1 MFYSLVDSV
10 ASRAPYHMFSTLY
23 RRTPSWVLEGLRHHR
38 FIQTVR
44 WAAKHSPFYREAFA
58 KHQIDAG
65 RVRKPEDLKGLFTT
79 PDDLVRDPEKFLCK
93 APSIVFE
100 SSGTSGRNKQ
110 VYFDQ
115 HEQAYMGTILAS
127 GLQMMGVGPQDRV
140 ANGFDF
146 SIWIPGM
153 MFQQGLQTSGIFC
166 QAFGK
171 VDPMEVYR
179 RIPQHRLNVILGE
192 PTWLIRLTEIAEK
205 QGAYPLKLLI
215 GGAEEMPADAIPWME
230 RVWQGARVRMC
241 YGSVE
246 LGSGL
251 GFQPCDY
258 RDGYHMD
265 NVNYLTEIVDPGED
279 GYGEIVFSTLSRR
292 VMPLI
297 RYRTRDIS
305 RILDEPCSCGLTS
318 PRLAKLR
325 GRRDDLIVASGG
337 NLYPLMFENIL
348 RDIPG
353 LGRDWQVAFYLKHIR
368 EVMEIRV
375 ETERRDLDAIE
386 KAVIHNA
393 AHLYPDLIKNLN
405 LGIFELKVMAVPP
418 QSLRHGRKLRRMVDM
433 RYTPESSHPEVNAR
447 AAHEELEVSV

>member
-1 MFYSLVDSV
+1 
-10 ASRAPYHMFSTLY
+10 
-23 RRTPSWVLEGLRHHR
+23 
-38 FIQTVR
+38 
-44 WAAKHSPFYREAFA
+44 
-58 KHQIDAG
+58 
-65 RVRKPEDLKGLFTT
+65 
-79 PDDLVRDPEKFLCK
+79 
-93 APSIVFE
+93 
-100 SSGTSGRNKQ
+100 
-110 VYFDQ
+110 
-115 HEQAYMGTILAS
+115 MGTILAS

-140 ANGFDF
+140 AHGFDF

-153 MFQQGLQTSGIFC
+153 MFQQGLQTSGVFC

-171 VDPMEVYR
+171 VDPLEVYR

-205 QGAYPLKLLI
+205 HGAYSLKLLI

-230 RVWQGARVRMC
+230 RVWRGARVRMC
-241 YGSVE
+241 YGSVAR
-246 LGSGL
+246 GSGL
-251 GFQPCDY
+251 GFQPCEY
-258 RDGYHMD
+258 RDGYHTD
-265 NVNYLTEIVDPGED
+265 NVNYLTEIADPGAD

-305 RILDEPCSCGLTS
+305 RVIDEPCACGLTS

-405 LGIFELKVMAVPP
+405 LGIFQLKVVAVAP

-433 RYTPESSHPEVNAR
+433 RHAAGSSLPEVNAS
-447 AAHEELEVSV
+447 AASPREELEVSV